1 MDPAPAWPQIHGH
14 SELRWSI
21 RSHCHVG
28 KAYLHDPFPV
38 SSMCCASLV
47 CVANREPPSGASASR
62 DHPVSRKP
70 GSALGGDVERYQS
83 NSNASA
89 IDIVVEKRPVGLK
102 LVKARCDP
110 ISIFLCGPILCVIIV
125 IVAILIICA
134 VGYSIL
140 NGSIKF

>member
-1 MDPAPAWPQIHGH
+1 MSDLTQTNKTWWFELHRNQPYH
-14 SELRWSI
+14 SSI
-21 RSHCHVG
+21 
-28 KAYLHDPFPV
+28 D
-38 SSMCCASLV
+38 
-47 CVANREPPSGASASR
+47 
-62 DHPVSRKP
+62 
-70 GSALGGDVERYQS
+70 DVERYQS